1 MYNIKNRLTCALI
14 TFQRIKHLAAFGAS
28 QATRAK
34 LSNNSNYRDQ
44 ASNEDTQQPHR
55 TPSNVRNQRHSVLH
69 RHCGD
74 RRGHGFR
81 LRQQSVCRNRKRDI
95 EWNSLYLATTSC
107 YASGVSCSSAPGL
120 KNNSW
125 WGNEKLAKSLAEA
138 TKDLLGLPN
147 RDLSFYVAPGFVWES
162 GDPDQTQN
170 FVKANAAAWVR
181 GYNGVQNFS
190 ADWNKNTGRGIS
202 TISILAYEAVAPRP
216 IVVPPIL
223 VSNNG
228 SPTNTTISLAAKALL
243 PQFQGGT
250 LTISAAGIVT
260 DNFTLN
266 GDPGNTIDATGNTA
280 IFSGVFSD
288 QAGTQ
293 GTIGFKNSGS
303 TAADITLTT
312 QSTYSGLTR
321 IWDNTTVTSGADN
334 VLPSA
339 TELLLYGNGT
349 FNLNGRTQTIAAI
362 GGAGIINL
370 GTGTLTINLNDQF
383 TRDSSAD
390 ITGTTGGLIKDGSFT
405 QALSGAMSYTGDTTV
420 KAGTLVI
427 NGSSTSDT
435 IIQPGATLGGTGVI
449 RADVFNFGTVS
460 PGLSIGTLTIDGGS
474 YLQDSAATLAIEVA
488 GAGQSDLLQLTG
500 AGSGQVILLE
510 GSLKLSSYQGA
521 PITPGVV
528 YTAVSVPTG
537 TVGGDPS
544 LSANTG
550 GVAGTSSFQFVR
562 DEDPNFTQLANGTAT
577 PDPNKL
583 QFGWIQLKPDGTPVS
598 TATPPGKPTI
608 AAVKPTGGALTFAIT
623 GSTTT
628 LQQQCTANTG
638 NAAACQTSLT
648 GGGSSGSNGRNPNN
662 VSIAKAID
670 AGMSSVYAAVVQGTT
685 GGTPIPTASGAQS
698 GYTSNQALA
707 AAVTPDF
714 ITVYGALFSIP
725 TRAQL
730 NQALHSITAEPYASM
745 QSVALEAMEQFRTNA
760 LALSNGDKA
769 IRLWTDADMCETS
782 DGKLIPANREK
793 IPSGCKPRKISQ
805 ASRWS
810 LLIDATNTQANLDG
824 TNDLASLDYNIFQST
839 YGLQYDASKQW
850 SIGGAFGYGQ
860 ANLYN
865 YEYANSTIDSN
876 TYSAGAWAIYRPS
889 DPWKITALVGYM
901 NLQYDSNRNISFGG
915 LNRTATADWSGNGF
929 TTALKAEY
937 DWILSADKAERNA
950 IRLKPNTYLAY
961 SLHSQGDITESGA
974 DALNLAIDGHS
985 ADSLIYGIGFT
996 LETPIQLAKQTRL
1009 IPRLSVGYE
1018 HDFNGNTNEEH
1029 QLSASFAELP
1039 ALGSVDVLGQNRG
1052 ADDLNVAL
1060 NLELETSDQF
1070 SLYAGVGGSFW
1081 SNGNELNYGGGL
1093 RWRFGGAPKASVLPT
1108 PVAQPQ
1114 NIR

>member
-1 MYNIKNRLTCALI
+1 
-14 TFQRIKHLAAFGAS
+14 
-28 QATRAK
+28 
-34 LSNNSNYRDQ
+34 
-44 ASNEDTQQPHR
+44 
-55 TPSNVRNQRHSVLH
+55 
-69 RHCGD
+69 
-74 RRGHGFR
+74 
-81 LRQQSVCRNRKRDI
+81 
-95 EWNSLYLATTSC
+95 
-107 YASGVSCSSAPGL
+107 
-120 KNNSW
+120 
-125 WGNEKLAKSLAEA
+125 
-138 TKDLLGLPN
+138 
-147 RDLSFYVAPGFVWES
+147 
-162 GDPDQTQN
+162 
-170 FVKANAAAWVR
+170 
-181 GYNGVQNFS
+181 
-190 ADWNKNTGRGIS
+190 
-202 TISILAYEAVAPRP
+202 
-216 IVVPPIL
+216 
-223 VSNNG
+223 
-228 SPTNTTISLAAKALL
+228 
-243 PQFQGGT
+243 
-250 LTISAAGIVT
+250 
-260 DNFTLN
+260 
-266 GDPGNTIDATGNTA
+266 
-280 IFSGVFSD
+280 
-288 QAGTQ
+288 
-293 GTIGFKNSGS
+293 
-303 TAADITLTT
+303 
-312 QSTYSGLTR
+312 
-321 IWDNTTVTSGADN
+321 
-334 VLPSA
+334 
-339 TELLLYGNGT
+339 
-349 FNLNGRTQTIAAI
+349 
-362 GGAGIINL
+362 
-370 GTGTLTINLNDQF
+370 
-383 TRDSSAD
+383 
-390 ITGTTGGLIKDGSFT
+390 
-405 QALSGAMSYTGDTTV
+405 
-420 KAGTLVI
+420 
-427 NGSSTSDT
+427 
-435 IIQPGATLGGTGVI
+435 
-449 RADVFNFGTVS
+449 
-460 PGLSIGTLTIDGGS
+460 
-474 YLQDSAATLAIEVA
+474 
-488 GAGQSDLLQLTG
+488 
-500 AGSGQVILLE
+500 
-510 GSLKLSSYQGA
+510 
-521 PITPGVV
+521 
-528 YTAVSVPTG
+528 
-537 TVGGDPS
+537 
-544 LSANTG
+544 
-550 GVAGTSSFQFVR
+550 
-562 DEDPNFTQLANGTAT
+562 
-577 PDPNKL
+577 
-583 QFGWIQLKPDGTPVS
+583 
-598 TATPPGKPTI
+598 
-608 AAVKPTGGALTFAIT
+608 
-623 GSTTT
+623 
-628 LQQQCTANTG
+628 
-638 NAAACQTSLT
+638 
-648 GGGSSGSNGRNPNN
+648 
-662 VSIAKAID
+662 
-670 AGMSSVYAAVVQGTT
+670 
-685 GGTPIPTASGAQS
+685 
-698 GYTSNQALA
+698 
-707 AAVTPDF
+707 
-714 ITVYGALFSIP
+714 
-725 TRAQL
+725 
-730 NQALHSITAEPYASM
+730 M